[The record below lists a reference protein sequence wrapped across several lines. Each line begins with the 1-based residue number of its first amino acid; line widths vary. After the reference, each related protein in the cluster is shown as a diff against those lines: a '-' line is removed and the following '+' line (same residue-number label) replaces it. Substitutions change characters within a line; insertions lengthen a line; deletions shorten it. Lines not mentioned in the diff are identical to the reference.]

1 MKTPTYS
8 IASSVTRLSCW
19 SKVQRP
25 YTFYFMQLRQVET
38 TPLGLLVV
46 FFELGSKY
54 KPQRHGVALL
64 VKGCEHGINRFIGLW
79 SRGRVFR
86 SKTAGQEVPDVGTK
100 NPSLVPLIPV
110 MLLDPIER
118 GDACHLLVRERKA
131 VYVQVLGDV
140 LRIG

>member
-1 MKTPTYS
+1 MALK
-8 IASSVTRLSCW
+8 
-19 SKVQRP
+19 
-25 YTFYFMQLRQVET
+25 LRTHEDSHV
-38 TPLGLLVV
+38 
-46 FFELGSKY
+46 
-54 KPQRHGVALL
+54 LL
-64 VKGCEHGINRFIGLW
+64 VKGRKHGINRFIGLW

-86 SKTAGQEVPDVGTK
+86 SKTAGQEAPDVGTK